1 MRYFSSPTTTTEN
14 YIVGKAVI
22 NGQLETVLLSDNGGK
37 ILQYAFRSSSFEP
50 TEATLVKTIVVTSV
64 FDAALQQFMDLKY

>member
-22 NGQLETVLLSDNGGK
+22 DGQLETVLLSDDGEK
-37 ILQYAFRSSSFEP
+37 MRQYALHSSSFEP
-50 TEATLVKTIVVTSV
+50 TEATLVKTTVITSV

>member
-1 MRYFSSPTTTTEN
+1 MRYFSSPTITTEN

-22 NGQLETVLLSDNGGK
+22 NGQLETVLLSDNGEK
-37 ILQYAFRSSSFEP
+37 IRQYALHSSSFEP
-50 TEATLVKTIVVTSV
+50 TEATLVKTTVVTSV